1 MITQSKK
8 SVSPPTFW
16 EKEPHWMEK
25 RYIFQFKRTRALPAS
40 AGRERGARRAVLGAL
55 EGCAGRGGVGGAA
68 GRGLAG
74 GAAGH
79 GLGRW
84 LAARPGRGGQRVASQ
99 PGGSGW
105 GGQTEDHSGGG
116 PGYSLPQCGGGGCG
130 CTGPFGLAV
139 RFPCCC
145 RGCKQCRPSRQKAP
159 TCVSR
164 PVMCPLWC
172 GCPPSLPVS

>member
-25 RYIFQFKRTRALPAS
+25 RSIFQFKRTRALPAS

-84 LAARPGRGGQRVASQ
+84 LAARPGRGGGAKGSQ
-99 PGGSGW
+99 PAWGVRVGGSNGRPLRRW
-105 GGQTEDHSGGG
+105 PRLLLT
-116 PGYSLPQCGGGGCG
+116 PMRRR
-130 CTGPFGLAV
+130 GL
-139 RFPCCC
+139 RLHRTFWT
-145 RGCKQCRPSRQKAP
+145 CRPF
-159 TCVSR
+159 
-164 PVMCPLWC
+164 
-172 GCPPSLPVS
+172 SLLLPWL